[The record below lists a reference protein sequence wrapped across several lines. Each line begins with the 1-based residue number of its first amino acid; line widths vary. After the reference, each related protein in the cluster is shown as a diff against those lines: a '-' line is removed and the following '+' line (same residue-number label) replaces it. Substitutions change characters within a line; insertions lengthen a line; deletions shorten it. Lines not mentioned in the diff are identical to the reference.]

1 MNLIKAILDVINGH
15 KMNTGT
21 IMILAVFVLKQI
33 GMDDGTANQ
42 TATSIMLGVG
52 AVITLWGFIHK
63 LIKNNKK

>member
-1 MNLIKAILDVINGH
+1 
-15 KMNTGT
+15 MNTGT